1 MVALTAVHWV
11 FLAMTI
17 AILALLIMRKEIV
30 LFCLIGIFVVALVYT
45 GDIINSIQIMYT
57 AIISS
62 ASDLLGIAVVI
73 SIITA
78 MSRGLAEIGADELMI
93 RPLTKIVRNRTS
105 AFFVIGFSMLIFAWF
120 LWPSPAV
127 ALIGAMLLPVALKVG
142 IPALW
147 AAVAMNL
154 FGHGL
159 GLSSD
164 FFIQGAPSITARA
177 AGVEVS
183 DLMAATVPIWAV
195 FGVVTVGVA
204 FFLFRREMKNI
215 PVEGEGLEKTAE
227 DAQAEEAAEEK
238 TFSTFGRIMAV
249 VTPLSFIGCVVAM
262 FTLGLRGGGATALIG
277 GVALINTIVI
287 TFFKGNFG
295 DSLNDISDWFRDGFR
310 FAMKIFAPVFV
321 IAAFFFLG
329 TDDVAHDTMGE
340 AFPSILSDFGFAL
353 ANAVPLGR
361 VSVAIAQSSIGVL
374 TGLDGSGFSTLPI
387 MGSLAD
393 TLTVA
398 SDLSKTY
405 LAALGQV
412 VEVAVG
418 GGTIIPWGVIPVAAI
433 CGVSATDLARKN
445 LIPVGCGI
453 VAATIIAMFLL

>member
-1 MVALTAVHWV
+1 MVTLTAVHWV

-17 AILALLIMRKEIV
+17 AILVLLIMRKEIV

-45 GDIINSIQIMYT
+45 GNIINSVQIMYT

-62 ASDLLGIAVVI
+62 ATDLLGIAVVI

-78 MSRGLAEIGADELMI
+78 MSKGLAEIGADELMI

-105 AFFVIGFSMLIFAWF
+105 AFFVIGFSMLIFSWF

-159 GLSSD
+159 GLSTD

-195 FGVVTVGVA
+195 FGVVTIGVA
-204 FFLFRREMKNI
+204 FYLFRKEMK
-215 PVEGEGLEKTAE
+215 KTPITDVA
-227 DAQAEEAAEEK
+227 AEEAEAAEAEEK
-238 TFSTFGRIMAV
+238 TFTMFGRIMAV

-262 FTLGLRGGGATALIG
+262 FTLGLRGGDATALIG
-277 GVALINTIVI
+277 GIALVNTIVI
-287 TFFKGNFG
+287 TFFKGSFG
-295 DSLNDISDWFRDGFR
+295 DSLNDISDWFREGFR
-310 FAMKIFAPVFV
+310 FSMKIFAPVFV

-329 TDDVAHDTMGE
+329 TDNVSHDTMGDQ
-340 AFPSILSDFGFAL
+340 FPNILNDFGFAL
-353 ANAVPLGR
+353 ANSVPLGR
-361 VSVAIAQSSIGVL
+361 VPVAIAQSSIGVL

-398 SDLSKTY
+398 SGLSKTY

-453 VAATIIAMFLL
+453 VAATIIAIFLL

>member
-1 MVALTAVHWV
+1 MGGPLTAIHWI
-11 FLAMTI
+11 FLAITV
-17 AILALLIMRKEIV
+17 AILVLLILRKEIV
-30 LFCLIGIFVVALVYT
+30 LFCLIGIFIVGLVFT
-45 GDIINSIQIMYT
+45 GNIITSVQIMFNAVMT
-57 AIISS
+57 S
-62 ASDLLGIAVVI
+62 AAELLGIAVVI
-73 SIITA
+73 SLITA
-78 MSRGLAEIGADELMI
+78 MSKGLAEIGADELMI

-105 AFFVIGFSMLIFAWF
+105 AFFVIGFAMLIFAWF

-159 GLSSD
+159 GLSTD

-177 AGVEVS
+177 AGIDVS
-183 DLMAATVPIWAV
+183 ALMRATLPIWAV
-195 FGVVTVGVA
+195 FGVVTIGVA
-204 FFLFRREMKNI
+204 FYLFRKEMKTI
-215 PVEGEGLEKTAE
+215 PVVKLDEA
-227 DAQAEEAAEEK
+227 DAAMEQK
-238 TFSTFGRIMAV
+238 TFSMLGRVMSV
-249 VTPLSFIGCVVAM
+249 VTPLAFVGCVVAM
-262 FTLGLRGGGATALIG
+262 LVFGLRGGDATALIG
-277 GVALINTIVI
+277 GVALIITVI
-287 TFFKGNFG
+287 ITLFKGNFLQ
-295 DSLNDISDWFRDGFR
+295 SCEDISDWYREGFR

-329 TDDVAHDTMGE
+329 TDNVSLDIMGE
-340 AFPSILSDFGFAL
+340 GFPNILNDFGFAL
-353 ANAVPLGR
+353 AGAVPLGR
-361 VSVAIAQSSIGVL
+361 VSIAIVQSVIGVL

-398 SDLSKTY
+398 SNLSTEY

-445 LIPVGCGI
+445 LIPVMCGI
-453 VAATIIAMFLL
+453 GAATIAAMFLL